1 MNEYEVIITPEAEGD
16 LDQLG
21 AYITF
26 ELKAPETAFSYVR
39 DIRTELSTLRKAPK
53 RFRVVDDEPWH
64 SRGLRRM
71 NARNF
76 AAFLSSW
83 NRKAR
88 SSFRTLFTRNEIFR
102 RCWRNYIVTL
112 MNYKSL

>member
-26 ELKAPETAFSYVR
+26 ELKAPETAFSYVG

-76 AAFLSSW
+76 AAFFIILEQEGTVFVQ
-83 NRKAR
+83 NIIYQK
-88 SSFRTLFTRNEIFR
+88 RNLPKVLAELY
-102 RCWRNYIVTL
+102 CDL
-112 MNYKSL
+112 DEL

>member
-39 DIRTELSTLRKAPK
+39 DIRTE
-53 RFRVVDDEPWH
+53 
-64 SRGLRRM
+64 
-71 NARNF
+71 
-76 AAFLSSW
+76 
-83 NRKAR
+83 RKAR

-112 MNYKSL
+112 MNYKSP

>member
-1 MNEYEVIITPEAEGD
+1 MNEYDLIITPEAEGD

-76 AAFLSSW
+76 AAFFIILEQEGTVFVQ
-83 NRKAR
+83 NIIYQK
-88 SSFRTLFTRNEIFR
+88 RNLPKVLAELYR
-102 RCWRNYIVTL
+102 DL
-112 MNYKSL
+112 DEL

>member
-1 MNEYEVIITPEAEGD
+1 MNEYDVIITPEAEGD

-39 DIRTELSTLRKAPK
+39 DIRTELYTLRKAPK

-76 AAFLSSW
+76 AAFFIILEQEGTVFVQ
-83 NRKAR
+83 NIIYQK
-88 SSFRTLFTRNEIFR
+88 RNLPKVLAELYR
-102 RCWRNYIVTL
+102 DL
-112 MNYKSL
+112 DEL

>member
-1 MNEYEVIITPEAEGD
+1 MNEYEVISTPEAEGD

-76 AAFLSSW
+76 AAFFIILEQEGTVFVQ
-83 NRKAR
+83 NIIYQK
-88 SSFRTLFTRNEIFR
+88 RNLPKVLAELYR
-102 RCWRNYIVTL
+102 DL
-112 MNYKSL
+112 DEL

>member
-26 ELKAPETAFSYVR
+26 ELKAAETAFSYVR

-71 NARNF
+71 DARNF
-76 AAFLSSW
+76 AAFFIILEQEGTVFVQ
-83 NRKAR
+83 NIIYQK
-88 SSFRTLFTRNEIFR
+88 RNLPKVLAELYR
-102 RCWRNYIVTL
+102 DL
-112 MNYKSL
+112 DEL